1 MKPWAFIDNTLF
13 NHRGLCPRVN
23 HSLTLFH
30 RPIGSTSCLCWF
42 PMPQHA
48 SIGIQSELVNA
59 KAKGEYIQMH
69 SSLISA

>member
-1 MKPWAFIDNTLF
+1 MKPWAFIGNTLLS
-13 NHRGLCPRVN
+13 HRGLWPRVN
-23 HSLTLFH
+23 QALFH
-30 RPIGSTSCLCWF
+30 RTIGSTLCLCWS

-69 SSLISA
+69 SSFVSAG